1 MDEKTT
7 RTIRSRVYIG
17 LAVVALIMAFI
28 LTGTVRRVAMA
39 VCTVYCLVMAWY
51 NYRKAN
57 EDGKGKK

>member
-7 RTIRSRVYIG
+7 RIIRSRVYVAF
-17 LAVVALIMAFI
+17 AVVAVIMAFI
-28 LTGTVRRVAMA
+28 LTGAVPRVALV
-39 VCTVYCLVMAWY
+39 VCAVYCLFMAWY

>member
-7 RTIRSRVYIG
+7 RIIRSRVYIAF
-17 LAVVALIMAFI
+17 AVVAVVMAFI
-28 LTGTVRRVAMA
+28 LTGTVRRVALA
-39 VCTVYCLVMAWY
+39 VCAVYCLGMAWY